1 MIKKILWPQLMPPRA
16 PKNVL
21 PKIYNLLSV
30 LRQIQQVMIEVSR
43 LRLEIH
49 QKYLKTLIVLLGA
62 LFPYLSL
69 LKIPRSLSLSLSFSL
84 SLSLSL
90 PVCMSLNLKYTS
102 DLHELAEI
110 LARFIIL

>member
-69 LKIPRSLSLSLSFSL
+69 LKIPR
-84 SLSLSL
+84 
-90 PVCMSLNLKYTS
+90 PPQKTLNLEALEMHRGKT
-102 DLHELAEI
+102 LKRVRKHLFWRLAKRNN
-110 LARFIIL
+110 LGQK